1 MNKAFIKGVE
11 TMDINQFGK
20 LLLTKLPE
28 NTIYLN
34 EPMKNYTTF
43 RIGGPVDI
51 LLKPDSITNLALA
64 IKLCNEHKIPYYILG
79 NGSNLLVA
87 DEGFRG
93 VVIQIYTNL
102 QEIKVEGNKVTAQ
115 AGALLSKVAT
125 KALEHSL
132 TGFEFAHGIPGT
144 LGGAVVMNAGAYG
157 GEMKQV
163 LISCDVLD
171 QEGNM
176 ITLSNEALE
185 LGYRTS
191 IIQKKGYIVL
201 AATIALNEG
210 DKEAISMHMK
220 ELMDRRK
227 EKQPLDK
234 PSAGSTFKRPE
245 GHFAGKLIMDSG
257 LKGYQIG
264 GAMVSEKH
272 SGFVINCGGATFKDV
287 VALINHVQE
296 VVKEKYQVVLEPE
309 VKVLK

>member
-1 MNKAFIKGVE
+1 
-11 TMDINQFGK
+11 MDINQFGQF
-20 LLLTKLPE
+20 LLTKLPQ
-28 NTIYLN
+28 NTIYFN
-34 EPMKNYTTF
+34 EEMKNYTTF
-43 RIGGPVDI
+43 KIGGPVDI
-51 LLKPDSITNLALA
+51 LLKPDSIENLAQS
-64 IKLCNEHKIPYYILG
+64 IKLCREHKVPYYILG

-93 VVIQIYTNL
+93 VVIQIYNNL
-102 QEIKVEGNKVTAQ
+102 NEIKVEGNKVIAQ

-144 LGGAVVMNAGAYG
+144 LGGAVVMNAGAYD

-171 QEGNM
+171 PEGNVL
-176 ITLSNEALE
+176 TLSNKELE

-191 IIQKKGYIVL
+191 IIQRKNYIVL
-201 AATIALNEG
+201 AATIGLKEG
-210 DKEAISMHMK
+210 NKEEISAYMK
-220 ELMDRRK
+220 ELMVRRK

-264 GAMVSEKH
+264 GAMISDKH
-272 SGFVINCGGATFKDV
+272 SGFVVNNGGATFKEV
-287 VALINHVQE
+287 VALIKHVQE
-296 VVKEKYQVVLEPE
+296 VVQEKYQVLLEPE
-309 VKVLK
+309 VKILK